1 MSLCCICISIYH
13 WHETV
18 YNVKEITWQSF
29 QKLIIQNLVLHDCM
43 MYIHVHVC
51 CFTHVICFIYMYMY
65 IHRLIIINMLLL
77 DNSLINFQ
85 ADCWLKHH
93 FTCKF
98 ISMVNT
104 LSFMTFNQIPF
115 KIKFKLW
122 QPCQICNCTC
132 VKNKLTTLVIYK
144 DTFIYFCLCWFSGGQ

>member
-1 MSLCCICISIYH
+1 
-13 WHETV
+13 
-18 YNVKEITWQSF
+18 
-29 QKLIIQNLVLHDCM
+29 
-43 MYIHVHVC
+43 
-51 CFTHVICFIYMYMY
+51 
-65 IHRLIIINMLLL
+65 MLLL

-85 ADCWLKHH
+85 AECWLKHH

-122 QPCQICNCTC
+122 QPCQICSCTC

-144 DTFIYFCLCWFSGGQ
+144 DTFIYFCLCWFSGGQSSSPFWLEMGSPLQTGAVCHCPPVQSGCDWGPENSPSVFVSSPVCMRLAIFLDTFKKKLIPSWI